1 MTAKAKASKPSILA
15 WLLGGWG
22 KYVLGAGLVL
32 WAASSSTWRGP
43 ALLLLGA
50 LVLYELTG
58 PRP

>member
-1 MTAKAKASKPSILA
+1 MTAKATSKPSILA
-15 WLLGGWG
+15 WLLGSWG
-22 KYVLGAGLVL
+22 KYVLGGALVL
-32 WAASSSTWRGP
+32 WAASSPTWRAP